1 MKCRT
6 FRTKLNEILEIKKS
20 TYPTSPYT
28 LWPPL
33 PKRLTPTS
41 LHRVVVAVAAVVR
54 VKELLEPLQE
64 LEVVLELRL
73 HQLVDLDAL
82 K

>member
-1 MKCRT
+1 M
-6 FRTKLNEILEIKKS
+6 KKS
-20 TYPTSPYT
+20 TYPTSSYT
-28 LWPPL
+28 LGPPL

>member
-1 MKCRT
+1 M
-6 FRTKLNEILEIKKS
+6 KKS
-20 TYPTSPYT
+20 THPASPYT
-28 LWPPL
+28 LRPPL
-33 PKRLTPTS
+33 PKGLTTTS
-41 LHRVVVAVAAVVR
+41 LHRVVVTVAAVVR